1 MDWLFIIFRWSSFLN
16 NYLEVAVRRSAGDQD
31 VLECAEEEVE
41 CAHPYRLQKLGQA
54 NDYCGGLL
62 ILGIRSEGDDLKV
75 DFRELARLQVQFH
88 QGLTSPR
95 AQFAVLVDP
104 DLRSVGAYDEDVV
117 TIYDWFELS

>member
-54 NDYCGGLL
+54 NDYWGGGLL

-88 QGLTSPR
+88 QGVTS

-104 DLRSVGAYDEDVV
+104 DLRSVSAYDEDVV